1 MKKLFTV
8 LCISAAL
15 LGINNV
21 TAQDNR
27 VSQRV
32 TVTETLSKGTNVT
45 IAYGQPSVKGR
56 TIGVDLEPINGQL
69 WRTGANEATVFE
81 TDKPLLIMN
90 RELAPGKYSL
100 FTLFEDQLV
109 TVIFNKVWDQWGTNR
124 YDASQDVFRVRT
136 KLKPE
141 STFSEQ
147 LQFTIQP
154 EGAVVVSWGNK
165 QFLIPLR
172 EK

>member
-32 TVTETLSKGTNVT
+32 TVTETLNKGTNVT
-45 IAYGQPSVKGR
+45 IAYGQPSIKGR